1 MYEAMTAADFPQR
14 DLEAAAEGL
23 RAIAHPLRL
32 AVLCHLADGPK
43 NVGELL
49 ERIAVAQPNLSQHL
63 AKLRMLGV
71 VRCERR
77 SQHIFYRLADPG
89 FIQIVEALK
98 GVYCPERPSENK
110 SVRGR

>member
-1 MYEAMTAADFPQR
+1 MISKDFTHQN
-14 DLEAAAEGL
+14 LEAAAGGL
-23 RAIAHPLRL
+23 RAISHPLRL

-49 ERIAVAQPNLSQHL
+49 ARTGVAQPNLSQHL

-77 SQHIFYRLADPG
+77 SQHMYYRLADPG
-89 FIQIVEALK
+89 FVRIVEALRDM
-98 GVYCPERPSENK
+98 YCPGLPAQHEDT
-110 SVRGR
+110 GRK